1 MFRVLTIA
9 REYGSGGGSIARRV
23 AEKLGWKLLDRAL
36 VERMARAAQVDPE
49 LAQRHDERVDSWLHR
64 ISRKGLWYGGFD
76 AAVTIPPT
84 EVFDAETM
92 AELARS
98 LIEEAYARDNCVI
111 VGRGAQCVLQNRRD
125 VLHVFIYAPWPERV
139 ARVRERTPAALDV
152 ENVIRTVDQR
162 RAGYIRT
169 YFGCDWTDPHL
180 YHMLLS
186 SELGEEEVA
195 RIIIETIQCEAGQ
208 HA

>member
-23 AEKLGWKLLDRAL
+23 AERLGWNLLDKTL
-36 VERMARAAQVDPE
+36 VERIARAAQVDPE
-49 LAQRHDERVDSWLHR
+49 LAQRYDERIDSWLHR

-76 AAVTIPPT
+76 AVAAFSGTQ
-84 EVFDAETM
+84 VFDAETM
-92 AELARS
+92 VALART
-98 LIEEAYARDNCVI
+98 LIEEACAGGNCVI
-111 VGRGAQCVLQNRRD
+111 VGRGSQCVLQDRKD

-139 ARVRERTPAALDV
+139 ARVRERTPAAADV
-152 ENVIRTVDQR
+152 ESLIRTVDQQ

-169 YFGCDWTDPHL
+169 YFDCDWTDPHL

-186 SELGEEEVA
+186 SELGDENVA
-195 RIIIETIQCEAGQ
+195 RIIVEAIQCGAG
-208 HA
+208 

>member
-23 AEKLGWKLLDRAL
+23 AERLGWNLLDKTL
-36 VERMARAAQVDPE
+36 VERIARAAQVDPE
-49 LAQRHDERVDSWLHR
+49 LAQRYDERIDSWLHR

-76 AAVTIPPT
+76 AVAAFSGTQ
-84 EVFDAETM
+84 VFDAETM
-92 AELARS
+92 VALART
-98 LIEEAYARDNCVI
+98 LIEEACAGGNCVI
-111 VGRGAQCVLQNRRD
+111 VGRGSQCVLQDRKD

-139 ARVRERTPAALDV
+139 ARVRERTQAAADV
-152 ENVIRTVDQR
+152 ESLIRTVDQQ

-169 YFGCDWTDPHL
+169 HFGCDWTDPHL

-186 SELGEEEVA
+186 SELGDENVA
-195 RIIIETIQCEAGQ
+195 RIIVEAIQCGAG
-208 HA
+208 

>member
-23 AEKLGWKLLDRAL
+23 AERLGWNLLDKTL
-36 VERMARAAQVDPE
+36 VERIARAAQVDPE
-49 LAQRHDERVDSWLHR
+49 LAQRYDERVDSWLHR

-76 AAVTIPPT
+76 AVAAFSGTQ
-84 EVFDAETM
+84 VFDAETM
-92 AELARS
+92 VALART
-98 LIEEAYARDNCVI
+98 LIEEACAGGNCVI
-111 VGRGAQCVLQNRRD
+111 VGRGSQCVLQDRKD

-139 ARVRERTPAALDV
+139 ARVRERTQAAADV
-152 ENVIRTVDQR
+152 ESLIRTVDQQ

-169 YFGCDWTDPHL
+169 HFGCDWTDPHL

-186 SELGEEEVA
+186 SELGDENVA
-195 RIIIETIQCEAGQ
+195 RIIVEAIQCGAG
-208 HA
+208 